1 MAARRS
7 YRALCAQLRPSA
19 SATAAFS
26 VALLLALPAFGDP
39 ASKPTSTGFTVPQER
54 ALPGF
59 EVADVPPSPS
69 EAAAATEK
77 PKPAV
82 AGRYAMMRRDGKDS
96 GCVLTLADANNGK
109 GEFGASLSGAC
120 KDQGLQIFDPVAWQM
135 DNDRLVLSGSKKHNI
150 ARFQQQADGS
160 WQKDGEL
167 TRPLTLKKL

>member
-1 MAARRS
+1 MAARTS
-7 YRALCAQLRPSA
+7 YRALCARLRPGA
-19 SATAAFS
+19 SALAASS

-39 ASKPTSTGFTVPQER
+39 AAKPSSTGFTVPQEK

-59 EVADVPPSPS
+59 EVADIPSAP
-69 EAAAATEK
+69 AQAAATEK

-82 AGRYAMMRRDGKDS
+82 AGRYALMREDGKDR

-109 GEFGASLSGAC
+109 GEFGASLSAAC

-135 DNDRLVLSGSKKHNI
+135 DKDRLILSGAKNHNI
-150 ARFQQQADGS
+150 VRFEQQADGS
-160 WQKDGEL
+160 WQRDGEL